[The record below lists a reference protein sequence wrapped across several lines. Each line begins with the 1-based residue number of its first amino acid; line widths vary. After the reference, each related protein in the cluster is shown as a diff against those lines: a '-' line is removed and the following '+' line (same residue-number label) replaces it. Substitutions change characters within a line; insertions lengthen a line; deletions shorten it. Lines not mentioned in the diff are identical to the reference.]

1 MKGFELSSLNL
12 HGKAPSEGAM
22 WSFQV
27 LRSGADV
34 TGSILWGNDVSIES
48 PPLGRVY
55 EYSLFSAD
63 KGGFLLGGNTLLL
76 YVQ

>member
-1 MKGFELSSLNL
+1 MHSPLICCLMKGFELSSLNL

-34 TGSILWGNDVSIES
+34 TGSVLWGNEVSFES
-48 PPLGRVY
+48 PL
-55 EYSLFSAD
+55 
-63 KGGFLLGGNTLLL
+63 
-76 YVQ
+76 

>member
-12 HGKAPSEGAM
+12 HVKAPSEGAV

-34 TGSILWGNDVSIES
+34 TGSTLWENEASFES
-48 PPLGRVY
+48 PL
-55 EYSLFSAD
+55 
-63 KGGFLLGGNTLLL
+63 
-76 YVQ
+76 